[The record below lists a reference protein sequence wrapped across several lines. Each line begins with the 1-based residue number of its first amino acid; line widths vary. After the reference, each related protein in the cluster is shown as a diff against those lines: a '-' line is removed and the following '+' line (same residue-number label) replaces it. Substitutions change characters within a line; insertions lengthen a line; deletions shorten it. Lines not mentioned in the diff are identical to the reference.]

1 MPRLLTPRPV
11 VPVSLN
17 RARWAV
23 TLIFFLHGLLFA
35 NWAARLPELE
45 LRYGIEHRELGQV
58 LFCNAMGAWAAMPL
72 ASWLLPRF
80 GSSRMT
86 TIGAILF
93 CAFIPGLAL
102 LDSVGQLMAL
112 FLALGAAT
120 GLLDVAMNSQAIQ
133 VEQQYPRPIMSS
145 FHAAFSLG
153 GMLGAGAGALGAH
166 LGWNYATHLL
176 SFSVVGTVLALVAAS
191 QLLPVVEAGSVPSQT
206 AATPA
211 TGLRWPSRLVVGLGI
226 VAFCCMLGEGAMAD
240 WSTIYLVQ
248 DTHASSALAPLGY
261 AAFSL
266 AMATGRLLGDAAA
279 LRFGAQRLVVAGG
292 LLALVGLLSLLV
304 VPLTGVGIAGLF
316 LIGLGLST
324 VIPTVFS
331 ATGQQSDMAPAA
343 ALGMVSTIG
352 YGGFLLG
359 PPAIGWLADALTL
372 RWALGIVAGLFVVLV
387 AVGLTLRLAS
397 RPTAARLEPVLV
409 S

>member
-1 MPRLLTPRPV
+1 M
-11 VPVSLN
+11 PVSPN

-45 LRYGIEHRELGQV
+45 LRYAIEHRELGQV

-72 ASWLLPRF
+72 ASWLLPKL

-86 TIGAILF
+86 TVGALLF

-102 LDSVGQLMAL
+102 LDSVGQLMTL

-133 VEQQYPRPIMSS
+133 VEQQHSRPIMSS

-166 LGWNYATHLL
+166 QGWSYATHLL
-176 SFSVVGTVLALVAAS
+176 SFSAAGMLLAIGAAT
-191 QLLPVVEAGSVPSQT
+191 QLLPAPESVRASTEAALVKP
-206 AATPA
+206 
-211 TGLRWPSRLVVGLGI
+211 TGFRWPSRLVVGLGI

-266 AMATGRLLGDAAA
+266 AMATGRIFGDAAA
-279 LRFGAQRLVVAGG
+279 LRFGSQRLVVVGG
-292 LLALVGLLSLLV
+292 LLALAGLLSMLV
-304 VPLTGVGIAGLF
+304 VPLTAVGIGGLF

-331 ATGQQSDMAPAA
+331 ATGQQQEMSAAA

-359 PPAIGWLADALTL
+359 PPVIGWLADALTL

-387 AVGLTLRLAS
+387 GVGLTLRLA
-397 RPTAARLEPVLV
+397 ARSQPANLEPVLAR
-409 S
+409 

>member
-1 MPRLLTPRPV
+1 MPRLLLTHRPE

-58 LFCNAMGAWAAMPL
+58 LFCNAVGAWCAMPL
-72 ASWLLPRF
+72 AGWLLTRL
-80 GSSRMT
+80 GSRRLT
-86 TIGAILF
+86 TIGALLF
-93 CAFIPGLAL
+93 CAFIPGLGL
-102 LDSVGQLMAL
+102 LHSVGQLMGL

-120 GLLDVAMNSQAIQ
+120 GLLDVAMNSQAIL
-133 VEQQYPRPIMSS
+133 VEKQRQRPVMSS

-153 GMLGAGAGALGAH
+153 GMLGAAAGALAARFSIA
-166 LGWNYATHLL
+166 YAVHLL
-176 SFSVVGTVLALVAAS
+176 SFSAVAIALVVAAAAALLPEAAPETEADSPPARSGFQWPSRVVLALGV
-191 QLLPVVEAGSVPSQT
+191 
-206 AATPA
+206 
-211 TGLRWPSRLVVGLGI
+211 

-248 DTHASSALAPLGY
+248 DTHASPALAPLGY
-261 AAFSL
+261 AAFSFT
-266 AMATGRLLGDAAA
+266 MALGRICGDWLGVQV
-279 LRFGAQRLVVAGG
+279 GQQRLVVVGG
-292 LLALVGLLSLLV
+292 LLALAGLLGLLL
-304 VPLTGVGIAGLF
+304 VPLTAVGIGGLF

-331 ATGQQSDMAPAA
+331 ATGQQHNMAPGL
-343 ALGMVSTIG
+343 ALSMVSTIG

-359 PPAIGWLADALTL
+359 PPLIGWLADLLTL
-372 RWALGIVAGLFVVLV
+372 RLALGVVAGLFVVMVALALALPLV
-387 AVGLTLRLAS
+387 APHRKLAGLGS
-397 RPTAARLEPVLV
+397 H
-409 S
+409 

>member
-1 MPRLLTPRPV
+1 MLTPRPEA
-11 VPVSLN
+11 PVSPN

-23 TLIFFLHGLLFA
+23 TLVFFLHGLLFA

-45 LRYGIEHRELGQV
+45 HHYGIEHRELGQV
-58 LFCNAMGAWAAMPL
+58 LFCNALGAWGAMPL

-80 GSSRMT
+80 GSRRLT
-86 TIGAILF
+86 TIGALLF

-102 LDSVGQLMAL
+102 LDRVDHLMAL

-133 VEQQYPRPIMSS
+133 VEQRYPRPIMSS

-166 LGWNYATHLL
+166 LHWSYATHLL
-176 SFSVVGTVLALVAAS
+176 SFSAVSLLLVGAAAT
-191 QLLPVVEAGSVPSQT
+191 QLLPVEQAVSETNEA

-211 TGLRWPSRLVVGLGI
+211 GFRWPSRLVVGLGI

-248 DTHASSALAPLGY
+248 DTHASAALAPLGY

-266 AMATGRLLGDAAA
+266 AMATGRVLGDAAA

-292 LLALVGLLSLLV
+292 LLALVGLLGLLLV
-304 VPLTGVGIAGLF
+304 PLPAVGIGGLA

-343 ALGMVSTIG
+343 ALGLVSTIG

-359 PPAIGWLADALTL
+359 PPVIGWLADALTL
-372 RWALGIVAGLFVVLV
+372 RWALGIVATLFVVLV
-387 AVGLTLRLAS
+387 GVGLTLRLTS
-397 RPTAARLEPVLV
+397 RVRAAHLEPVLV
-409 S
+409 G